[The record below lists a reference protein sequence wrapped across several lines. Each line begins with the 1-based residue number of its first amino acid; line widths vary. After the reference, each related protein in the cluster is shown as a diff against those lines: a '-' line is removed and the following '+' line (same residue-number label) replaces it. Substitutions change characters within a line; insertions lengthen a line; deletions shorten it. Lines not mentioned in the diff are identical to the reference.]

1 MTKILMLMAVLTMT
15 LLGSTAYSTD
25 AADATISEEQIDLL
39 KKRALNSTICQTLQL
54 EVDRPMSSSHS
65 STYESI
71 VTYNKKYSAPEL
83 ARILGV
89 PYKQRS
95 LETTPIPEIESLTC
109 KETVETWRA
118 MYEYKTIPYKVVVR
132 SPFNKFLDD
141 VFDWVGDI
149 LNYIFMA
156 VILIVAPLFYMHMIR
171 LTLSFTKKD
180 SDSTLP
186 FFVIFTFLLTSPIS
200 IAPMYFA
207 WTLLGN
213 DASFFT
219 YFIGCLI
226 FLGIMTFVYL
236 IRKFR

>member
-1 MTKILMLMAVLTMT
+1 MAVLTMT

-95 LETTPIPEIESLTC
+95 LETTPIPDIESLTC

-132 SPFNKFLDD
+132 SPFNKFLDG

-149 LNYIFMA
+149 FNYIFMA
-156 VILIVAPLFYMHMIR
+156 VIVIVAPLFYIHMIR

-180 SDSTLP
+180 SDSTLLS
-186 FFVIFTFLLTSPIS
+186 FIIFTFLLTSPIA

-213 DASFFT
+213 DGSFFT

-226 FLGIMTFVYL
+226 FLGIMTFLYL